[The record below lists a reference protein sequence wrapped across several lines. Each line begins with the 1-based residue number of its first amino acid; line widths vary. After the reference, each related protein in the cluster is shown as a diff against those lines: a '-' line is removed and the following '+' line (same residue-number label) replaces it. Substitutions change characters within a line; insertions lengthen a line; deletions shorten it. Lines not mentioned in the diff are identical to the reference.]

1 MRPIG
6 AGRRERKSPRKF
18 LIVILALLAVWL
30 GVAALKPGT
39 TPTVSLTSDLP
50 GIGPLTRI
58 EASASGPGRGLAGVR
73 VELLQGDLTEL
84 LFDEEYPTRG
94 AWALWGE
101 RTGSQA
107 VTVEVGRESH
117 PALVEGQATVRISAW
132 PAPAWL
138 RRGSPVVEELVLPV
152 RLTPPLVQVVSSH
165 HYVAQGGAEAV
176 VYRVG
181 ETAVRDGVEVG
192 ERWFPGYPLPGG
204 DDQDRFAIFAAPY
217 DLTDPA
223 AIRLIA
229 VDDVGNEFGRNF
241 VDQYFSRP
249 MRNDDIQLSEGFMEK
264 VVPEIL
270 SQSPEVRD
278 QGSLLANYLTINGDL
293 RRINGETLAALGTDS
308 NPSFAWNE
316 VFLQMHNAQ
325 VMSAF
330 ADRRTYYFE
339 GEAVDQQDH
348 LGFDL
353 ASVRRAPIQ
362 AANAGRV
369 VLARYFGIYGNTVVV
384 DHGYGLQSLYAH
396 LAEIRVAEGE
406 VVERGQTVGL
416 SGETGLAG
424 GDHLHFTML
433 LHGLAVNP
441 REWWDA
447 HWLTDRLDL
456 KLGEALP
463 FDPAG

>member
-1 MRPIG
+1 M
-6 AGRRERKSPRKF
+6 
-18 LIVILALLAVWL
+18 
-30 GVAALKPGT
+30 
-39 TPTVSLTSDLP
+39 
-50 GIGPLTRI
+50 
-58 EASASGPGRGLAGVR
+58 
-73 VELLQGDLTEL
+73 
-84 LFDEEYPTRG
+84 
-94 AWALWGE
+94 
-101 RTGSQA
+101 
-107 VTVEVGRESH
+107 
-117 PALVEGQATVRISAW
+117 
-132 PAPAWL
+132 
-138 RRGSPVVEELVLPV
+138 
-152 RLTPPLVQVVSSH
+152 
-165 HYVAQGGAEAV
+165 
-176 VYRVG
+176 
-181 ETAVRDGVEVG
+181 
-192 ERWFPGYPLPGG
+192 
-204 DDQDRFAIFAAPY
+204 
-217 DLTDPA
+217 
-223 AIRLIA
+223 
-229 VDDVGNEFGRNF
+229 
-241 VDQYFSRP
+241 
-249 MRNDDIQLSEGFMEK
+249 
-264 VVPEIL
+264 PEIL

-293 RRINGETLAALGTDS
+293 RRINGETLAALGADS
-308 NPSFAWNE
+308 NASCAWNE